1 MVCEGRVV
9 LSSHVLR
16 ILWAYCILF
25 RRKNGITRNHR
36 ASCTLGN
43 GCLLF
48 YTVTTGR
55 VLHEEHIE
63 LLMEEFEFLK
73 REVAGKELLKGSL
86 RFTGQCKA
94 GLLAKGEGV
103 GKGPGTNIDGSR
115 NHPD

>member
-1 MVCEGRVV
+1 
-9 LSSHVLR
+9 
-16 ILWAYCILF
+16 
-25 RRKNGITRNHR
+25 
-36 ASCTLGN
+36 
-43 GCLLF
+43 
-48 YTVTTGR
+48 
-55 VLHEEHIE
+55 
-63 LLMEEFEFLK
+63 MEEFEFLK